1 MTCIVGVADGENVW
15 IGADSA
21 SGGDDGWAIARV
33 TSPKVFPLQMKGTH
47 QRLLIGYTSS
57 FRMGQILQHHLE
69 LPEKRI
75 PVPGHEEWYVIDPL
89 IPLIRAAL
97 KEHGFTKI
105 EHNEE
110 TGGVFLIGLQGHLFR
125 IDSDFHV
132 RERVESYEAIGC
144 GVNFALGSLWV
155 NRLAGVD
162 PAVSVFQALEA
173 ADHLSG
179 GVASPFHV
187 YILRAAGD
195 VRKVKL

>member
-1 MTCIVGVADGENVW
+1 MTCIAGVADGKNVW
-15 IGADSA
+15 IGGDSA
-21 SGGDDGWAIARV
+21 SGGEDGWAIARV
-33 TSPKVFPLQMKGTH
+33 VAPKVFPLQIKGTN

-57 FRMGQILQHHLE
+57 FRMGQIIQYHLR
-69 LPEKRI
+69 LPDNPI
-75 PVPGHEEWYVIDPL
+75 PVPGLEQRYVIDPL

-132 RERVESYEAIGC
+132 RERLDGYEAIGC
-144 GVNFALGSLWV
+144 GAAFALGALWT

-162 PAVSVFQALEA
+162 PAASVFQALRA
-173 ADHLSG
+173 AGHLSG
-179 GVASPFHV
+179 GVANPFHV
-187 YILRAAGD
+187 YILRSAGD
-195 VRKVKL
+195 VGRVRL